1 MYGDIRD
8 ESKMKRLMQILV
20 ILLCALVWFGQ
31 AAIAGPS
38 VVVSEGKYVM
48 GDLDSKKDA
57 KALALIEAKRLALE
71 QAGTYIASSTEVKN
85 FQLSKD
91 QINTLA

>member
-1 MYGDIRD
+1 V
-8 ESKMKRLMQILV
+8 L
-20 ILLCALVWFGQ
+20 
-31 AAIAGPS
+31 
-38 VVVSEGKYVM
+38 

-57 KALALIEAKRLALE
+57 NAHALIEPKRLALE

-91 QINTLA
+91 QINTLASGIG